1 MLLFCFVSFR
11 SHKNPI
17 TDASY
22 CRQPAAPALS
32 YHGYFF
38 LCWFYYFCR
47 RKSEVKKESL
57 FMTIFLEIEDQHK
70 VPSVL
75 ISCVTLVSL
84 VTWLLIPCLLCFI
97 FTPLKYLIAN
107 LYEFHVDLIFQ
118 FFTDSLWCQHWS
130 FLIIVSHLSTSWGLE
145 VSRRVDTR
153 RILLVGG
160 GIISEAAL
168 APMRRDAVS
177 LMTLTLS

>member
-1 MLLFCFVSFR
+1 MPLIAGNTCPFVSC
-11 SHKNPI
+11 I
-17 TDASY
+17 
-22 CRQPAAPALS
+22 
-32 YHGYFF
+32 FF
-38 LCWFYYFCR
+38 SLRWFCYFCR
-47 RKSEVKKESL
+47 RNSEVKKES
-57 FMTIFLEIEDQHK
+57 QHK

-130 FLIIVSHLSTSWGLE
+130 FLILVSHLSTSWGLE
-145 VSRRVDTR
+145 VSRRVGGYCGWWHHFWSCIGSPETR
-153 RILLVGG
+153 CCFTNDPRPCHKV
-160 GIISEAAL
+160 
-168 APMRRDAVS
+168 PRRSIEDI
-177 LMTLTLS
+177 

>member
-1 MLLFCFVSFR
+1 MLLIAGNTCPFVSWIFLSMR
-11 SHKNPI
+11 WFC
-17 TDASY
+17 Y
-22 CRQPAAPALS
+22 C
-32 YHGYFF
+32 
-38 LCWFYYFCR
+38 YFCIR
-47 RKSEVKKESL
+47 NSEVKKKSL
-57 FMTIFLEIEDQHK
+57 FITIFLKIEDQHK

-130 FLIIVSHLSTSWGLE
+130 FLILVSHLDQLRLRSFLKG
-145 VSRRVDTR
+145 RHQVDTE
-153 RILLVGG
+153 VG

-168 APMRRDAVS
+168 APLRPDAVS
-177 LMTLTLS
+177 LMTLDLVIKCHDELSRTFEY

>member
-1 MLLFCFVSFR
+1 MLLIAGNTCPFVSWIF
-11 SHKNPI
+11 
-17 TDASY
+17 
-22 CRQPAAPALS
+22 
-32 YHGYFF
+32 FF
-38 LCWFYYFCR
+38 LRWFCYFCR
-47 RKSEVKKESL
+47 RNSAVKKESL
-57 FMTIFLEIEDQHK
+57 FITIFLKIEDQHK

-130 FLIIVSHLSTSWGLE
+130 FLILVSHLDQLRLRSFLKSRHQEDTE
-145 VSRRVDTR
+145 V
-153 RILLVGG
+153 G

-168 APMRRDAVS
+168 APLRPDAVS
-177 LMTLTLS
+177 LMTLDLVIKCHDEVSSTFEY